1 MQTTADTSRPLAV
14 SFDNSYARL
23 PERFFA
29 RLDPTPTAQPRLIK
43 FNSSLAAELGLDVS
57 GVGADTLAQL
67 FSGNLRLRGAE
78 PLAMAYAGHQFGHFV
93 PKLGDGRAI
102 LLGEVH
108 DVAGVRRDIQL
119 KGSGRTP
126 FSRDGDGRAAV
137 GPVLR
142 EYLVSEAMH
151 ALGVPT
157 TRALA
162 IVATGESVY
171 RERRLPG
178 AILTRVAAS
187 HVRVGTFQFF
197 AARGDVEA
205 IKQLADFVIDRHY
218 PDIGEADAPYLAL
231 FGAVAQRQARLIAC
245 WMHIGF
251 IHGVMNTDNTA
262 ISGETIDFGPC
273 AFMDAY
279 DPGAVFSS
287 IDTYGRY
294 AYANQPHVTH
304 WNLARFA
311 ETLLPLLHPVPERAI
326 ELANEALSAFWPRFE
341 QHWLSGMRRK
351 LGLFT
356 AEDEDPQLVRGLLEA
371 MHRQQ
376 ADFTLTFR
384 KLCDAAE
391 GQQFDAGV
399 RALFANAAAYDE
411 WAAMWRSRLARESLP
426 LGVRADSMRHA
437 NPAFIPRNHRLEQAI
452 QAAVEHKDF
461 TLFADLLQ
469 VLSRPYEDQKGFEAY
484 ATAPQASERVLQT
497 FCGT

>member
-1 MQTTADTSRPLAV
+1 MQIIAETFRPLAV
-14 SFDNSYARL
+14 SFDNSYAHL
-23 PERFFA
+23 PERFYA
-29 RLDPTPTAQPRLIK
+29 RLDPTPAAQPRLIK
-43 FNSSLAAELGLDVS
+43 FNSALAAELGLDVS
-57 GVGADTLAQL
+57 GVSADTLAQL
-67 FSGNLRLRGAE
+67 FSGNLRLQGAE

-102 LLGEVH
+102 LLGEVR

-126 FSRDGDGRAAV
+126 YSRDGDGRAAL

-142 EYLVSEAMH
+142 EYVVSEAMH

-218 PDIGEADAPYLAL
+218 PDIREAEAPYLAL
-231 FGAVAQRQARLIAC
+231 FRAVAQRQARLIAC
-245 WMHIGF
+245 WMHVGF

-279 DPGAVFSS
+279 DPAAVFSS
-287 IDTYGRY
+287 IDTAGRY
-294 AYANQPHVTH
+294 AYANQPHIAH

-311 ETLLPLLHPVPERAI
+311 ETLLPLLNPIPERAI
-326 ELANEALSAFWPRFE
+326 ELANEALSAFWPQFE

-351 LGLFT
+351 LGLF
-356 AEDEDPQLVRGLLEA
+356 A
-371 MHRQQ
+371 
-376 ADFTLTFR
+376 
-384 KLCDAAE
+384 
-391 GQQFDAGV
+391 
-399 RALFANAAAYDE
+399 
-411 WAAMWRSRLARESLP
+411 
-426 LGVRADSMRHA
+426 
-437 NPAFIPRNHRLEQAI
+437 
-452 QAAVEHKDF
+452 
-461 TLFADLLQ
+461 
-469 VLSRPYEDQKGFEAY
+469 
-484 ATAPQASERVLQT
+484 
-497 FCGT
+497 

>member
-1 MQTTADTSRPLAV
+1 MQTTAETSRPLAV

-197 AARGDVEA
+197 AARGDAEA

-231 FGAVAQRQARLIAC
+231 FGAVAQRQAPLIAC
-245 WMHIGF
+245 WMHVGF

-279 DPGAVFSS
+279 DPAAVFSS

-411 WAAMWRSRLARESLP
+411 WAAMWRLRLARESQP
-426 LGVRADSMRHA
+426 TGTRADSMRLA

-452 QAAVEHKDF
+452 QAAVEHEDF

-469 VLSRPYEDQKGFEAY
+469 VLSRSYEDQIGFEVY